1 MRALVVLPTYNNRST
16 LRRVAEQALATR
28 LPVLVVNDGSTDG
41 GPATLDGLQVERL
54 DFARNRGKGAAIR
67 AGAQWAD
74 GHGFSHIVTVDAD
87 GQHDPAEIPRLLEA
101 ARRDPG
107 SIILGMR
114 DFVHSAAPDSSRFGR
129 AFSNFWVRVCSGHRV
144 GDSQSGFRVYPVEVL
159 EKLRCRSERYNFE
172 IEVLVRGLWA
182 GLRVVDVA
190 ISVRYFAG
198 DERVSHFRPWV
209 DNARISWTYAGLCVR
224 HFVPWPHRRLFN
236 LRGDEVNP
244 SLRHPF
250 ASLARLHRR
259 LIGEQR
265 DLSALSLRHPI
276 RSLRLLHLERAAPHQ
291 VALAAMLGVF
301 LGTLPLIACHTIVI
315 VFFATRLRLNRMVA
329 FYASN
334 LCMPPLVPALAIE
347 AGYFLRYGRFL
358 TGADLHS
365 TEAVFQTLVREMH
378 LRLWEYLLGSL
389 VVGPALALAVGA
401 GVYTTAVLYRRR
413 RGKLPPQ
420 PDGMESPPHDR

>member
-1 MRALVVLPTYNNRST
+1 M
-16 LRRVAEQALATR
+16 AEQALATG

-41 GPATLDGLQVERL
+41 GPDTLEGLPVERL
-54 DFARNRGKGAAIR
+54 DFAHNQGKGAAIR
-67 AGAQWAD
+67 AGAQWAA
-74 GHGFSHIVTVDAD
+74 GRGYSHIVTVDAD
-87 GQHDPAEIPRLLEA
+87 GQHNPAEIPRLLEA
-101 ARRDPG
+101 ARLDPG
-107 SIILGMR
+107 SIVLGMR
-114 DFVHSAAPDSSRFGR
+114 DFTGSGAPGSSRFGR
-129 AFSNFWVRVCSGHRV
+129 SFSNFWVRVCSGHRV
-144 GDSQSGFRVYPVEVL
+144 GDSQNGFRVYPVEAL
-159 EKLRCRSERYNFE
+159 ERLGCRTDRYNFE

-182 GLRVVDVA
+182 GLRVVDVP

-224 HFVPWPHRRLFN
+224 HFLPWPHRRLFN
-236 LRGDEVNP
+236 LRGDEVHF

-259 LIGEQR
+259 LVGEQS

-276 RSLRLLHLERAAPHQ
+276 RSLRLLHIECAAPHQ

-301 LGTLPLIACHTIVI
+301 LGTLPLIACHTFFI
-315 VFFATRLRLNRMVA
+315 VFFATRLRLNRLVA

-347 AGYFLRYGRFL
+347 TGYFLRYGRFL

-365 TEAVFQTLVREMH
+365 GEAVFQTLVREAH

-389 VVGPALALAVGA
+389 VIGPALALAVG
-401 GVYTTAVLYRRR
+401 GLVYAVAVFYRRR
-413 RGKLPPQ
+413 LGKQSPQ
-420 PDGMESPPHDR
+420 PAGTEGTP